1 MTSAIHLPHPYG
13 PQALFRVLITSRVYH
28 VAMAKGDF
36 SSLKIDAFGKGINLV
51 DPIEEM
57 DVGYLGPL
65 TKNVQPVGNGKTL
78 QHSSG
83 ILSSLALAT
92 SATKRPTQFTQ
103 YASGLLVGFNDGTVD
118 RIVQSTG
125 TSTNFAIADTAG
137 VPDVVVSQDSA
148 LTTYY
153 AYILRPNGSAQNS
166 VKVDLGTAASVTWPG
181 TPPKGAC
188 AISWK
193 TLMVIG
199 QGSRLR
205 FSTQANPDSW
215 PANNFID
222 IKTLDDANDDIVGF
236 EVLGEDL
243 IVFKRRSTWMVFDP
257 VTFDNRR
264 LFSVGLANRKCST
277 RLDDK
282 IYWASLDGFYSSDGT
297 DFKYES
303 AKLGRL
309 TNSIA
314 FTSVV
319 AAPNGTIIIIDGA
332 GFYVGYSQ
340 SRDFDGSMPWYLVY
354 DTGYAKIR
362 AIAWASADFSG
373 GTALSDDPVTNTL
386 LCGMWGSANTNSLG
400 VSIDTSG
407 APAGGSAQHEDGTPV
422 RSVIQLPTF
431 HNTSVEDLSR
441 MRRLNLYG
449 HGTLGTT
456 GVAGVEVYKDNA
468 NAPSFSK
475 VGAAFVGEFLRYRP
489 EVRGKNFSVIIYSD
503 GNVNFALHSVEAQFR
518 AAGR

>member
-1 MTSAIHLPHPYG
+1 
-13 PQALFRVLITSRVYH
+13 
-28 VAMAKGDF
+28 MAKGDF
-36 SSLKIDAFGKGINLV
+36 SSLKIDSFGKGINLV

-65 TKNVQPVGNGKTL
+65 TRNVQPVGNGKTL

-83 ILSSLALAT
+83 ILSSLALTT

-103 YASGLLVGFNDGTVD
+103 YANGLLVAFNDGTVD
-118 RIVQSTG
+118 RVVSATG
-125 TSTNFAIADTAG
+125 TSTNFAVADAAG

-153 AYILRPNGSAQNS
+153 AYILRPASSAQTS

-181 TPPKGAC
+181 TPPKGQC

-193 TLMVIG
+193 TMMVIG

-236 EVLGEDL
+236 QILGEDL

-257 VTFDNRR
+257 ITFDNRR
-264 LFSVGLANRKCST
+264 LFSVGLAGRKCST

-282 IYWASLDGFYSSDGT
+282 IYWVSLEGIYSSDGT

-303 AKLGRL
+303 PKLGRM
-309 TNSIA
+309 A
-314 FTSVV
+314 SVFVPGSLSGIV
-319 AAPNGTIIIIDGA
+319 ATPNGTIVATDG
-332 GFYVGYSQ
+332 GGLLVGYTQ
-340 SRDFDGSMPWYLVY
+340 FRDFDGSIPWFVCR
-354 DTGYAKIR
+354 DSGYAKIK
-362 AIAWASADFSG
+362 ALIWADPFVSASP
-373 GTALSDDPVTNTL
+373 LSDNPATNTL
-386 LCGMWGSANTNSLG
+386 LCAIQGSANANSLG
-400 VSIDTSG
+400 VSIDVSAAPVNTS
-407 APAGGSAQHEDGTPV
+407 SKHEDGTFV
-422 RSVIQLPTF
+422 KSIIQLPTF
-431 HNTSVEDLSR
+431 HNASVEDLSR
-441 MRRLNLYG
+441 MRRLNIYG
-449 HGTLGTT
+449 HGSIGA
-456 GVAGVEVYKDNA
+456 AGVLEIYLDNSPISVF
-468 NAPSFSK
+468 NAI
-475 VGAAFVGEFLRYRP
+475 GGTFVNEFLRYRP
-489 EVRGKNFSVIIYSD
+489 EMKAKNFNVIIRSD
-503 GNVNFALHSVEAQFR
+503 GDINFAIHSVEAKFR